1 MPARWKC
8 EDHHIERPPAG
19 KAECAVS
26 AGGQAFP
33 GSLEIAPVRGQRE
46 IGLLDRAGRGT
57 HHADL

>member
-1 MPARWKC
+1 M
-8 EDHHIERPPAG
+8 
-19 KAECAVS
+19 S